1 MRILIIGG
9 YGTVGGTA
17 TKALSERHEVI
28 VAGRTRGDVQVDIA
42 DIDSIRAMY
51 DAVPNLDAVVCA
63 AGAVKW
69 DTFDNLQQDDFYV
82 GFRSKLMGQVNL
94 VRVGQDRLNDGGS
107 FTLTTGILG
116 ERPVPMTTSA
126 AMVNGAIHSFVKAV
140 TLEIRRNLRVNVV
153 APGLLEDSAPKL
165 GKFFPGQTPVA
176 MDKVGAAYASAVEG
190 TMTGELIRVYE

>member
-9 YGTVGGTA
+9 NGTVGGTA
-17 TKALSERHEVI
+17 TKALAGRHDVI
-28 VAGRTRGDVQVDIA
+28 VAGRTQGDVQVDIA
-42 DIDSIRAMY
+42 DIDSIHAMY

-69 DTFDNLQQDDFYV
+69 DQFDNLQEDDFYV
-82 GFRSKLMGQVNL
+82 GFHSKLMGQVNL
-94 VRVGQDRLNDGGS
+94 VRVGQDIVNEGGS

-116 ERPVPMTTSA
+116 EHPVPMTTSA

-153 APGLLEDSAPKL
+153 APGLLEASAPKL
-165 GKFFPGQTPVA
+165 GHFFPGQTPVA